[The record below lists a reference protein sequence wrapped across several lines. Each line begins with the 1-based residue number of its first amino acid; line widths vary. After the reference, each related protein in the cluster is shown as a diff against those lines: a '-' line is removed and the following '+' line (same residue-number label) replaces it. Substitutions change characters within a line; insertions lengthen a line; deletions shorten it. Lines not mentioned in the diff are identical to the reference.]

1 MGEIQ
6 TKGYINMP
14 CRLAGSSED
23 SMNNNF
29 LLVKNSMKLQRTD
42 EHKDLGIHHDLQQEE
57 DEQAC
62 L

>member
-6 TKGYINMP
+6 MKGHINMP
-14 CRLAGSSED
+14 CRLAGSLED

-29 LLVKNSMKLQRTD
+29 LLMKNSMKLQRTD
-42 EHKDLGIHHDLQQEE
+42 EHKELGIHHDLQPEG
-57 DEQAC
+57 DEQVC